1 MAKIEF
7 FSTPTCPYCR
17 MVRKFLNENGFP
29 YIEYDITT
37 DLDAFEKMFKTT
49 GYTTVPT
56 LIINDQEVIIG
67 FDEEKIRKVM
77 QKK

>member
-17 MVRKFLNENGFP
+17 RVRNFLQEKGLQHT
-29 YIEYDITT
+29 EYDITT

-56 LIINDQEVIIG
+56 LIINDKEIIIG
-67 FDEEKIRKVM
+67 FDEEKILKAINE
-77 QKK
+77 K